1 MPMKTV
7 LFFVLFFSFNC
18 HAIDLKSM
26 LAKVDDL
33 YRSEQSVAKM
43 EMEVVTP
50 HWERTMEMDSWTKG
64 TDKTFIK
71 ILSPKKD
78 AGVATLKLDNE
89 MWNYFPK
96 INKII
101 KVPSSMMMGSWMGSD
116 FTNDDLVKE
125 YRYSRD
131 YKASYEDKGDYYLIT
146 LIPNEDVVTV
156 WGKIQVEMNKKTE
169 LPTKAF
175 YFDEKD
181 KKIRKME
188 FKERKIIDGR
198 NIPMVME
205 LVPLNKDGHKTVVRY
220 KSLDFKSKVKDSIFS
235 RRNLQKRK

>member
-1 MPMKTV
+1 MPMKAI
-7 LFFVLFFSFNC
+7 LFFLLFFTFDSY
-18 HAIDLKSM
+18 AIDLKSL

-33 YRSEQSVAKM
+33 YRSEASVAKM

-50 HWERTMEMDSWTKG
+50 HWERTMAMDAWSKG
-64 TDKTFIK
+64 TDKTFIRV
-71 ILSPKKD
+71 LSPKKD
-78 AGVATLKLDNE
+78 AGVGTLKLKNE

-96 INKII
+96 INKIV
-101 KVPSSMMMGSWMGSD
+101 KVPSSMMMASWMGSD
-116 FTNDDLVKE
+116 FTNDDLVRE

-131 YKASYEDKGDYYLIT
+131 YKASYEDKDSFYLIT
-146 LIPNEDVVTV
+146 LIPNDHVVTV
-156 WGKIQVEMNKKTE
+156 WGKIQVEMDKKTE

-198 NIPMVME
+198 SIPMVME
-205 LVPLNKDGHKTVVRY
+205 LVPLNKEGHKTVIRY
-220 KSLDFKSKVKDSIFS
+220 KSLSFKEKVKDSIFS

>member
-1 MPMKTV
+1 MKAILLIP
-7 LFFVLFFSFNC
+7 LFLSFNSY
-18 HAIDLKSM
+18 AIDLKSL

-33 YRSEQSVAKM
+33 YRMEQSFAKM
-43 EMEVVTP
+43 EMDA
-50 HWERTMEMDSWTKG
+50 WSKG
-64 TDKTFIK
+64 TKKTLLR

-96 INKII
+96 INKIV
-101 KVPSSMMMGSWMGSD
+101 KVPSSMMMASWMGSD
-116 FTNDDLVKE
+116 FTNDDLVRE

-131 YKASYEDKGDYYLIT
+131 YKSSYVVGGDKYIIT

-156 WGKIQVEMNKKTE
+156 WGKIEVEMDIKTE
-169 LPTKAF
+169 LPTTAY

-188 FKERKIIDGR
+188 FKERKVIDGR

-205 LVPLNKDGHKTVVRY
+205 LIPLNKEGHKTVVRY
-220 KSLDFKSKVKDSIFS
+220 KSLSFKIKVKDSIFS
-235 RRNLQKRK
+235 RKNLQKRK

>member
-1 MPMKTV
+1 MKRKLLLI
-7 LFFVLFFSFNC
+7 LFFYSFNS
-18 HAIDLKSM
+18 HAIDLKTL

-33 YRSEQSVAKM
+33 YRSEASVAKM

-64 TDKTFIK
+64 TDKSFIR

-78 AGVATLKLDNE
+78 AGVATLKLEND

-101 KVPSSMMMGSWMGSD
+101 KVPSSMMMASWMGSD
-116 FTNDDLVKE
+116 FTNDDLVRE

-131 YKASYEDKGDYYLIT
+131 YKSSYEDKGTYYLIT
-146 LIPNEDVVTV
+146 LIPNDDVVTV
-156 WGKIQVEMNKKTE
+156 WGKIQVEMDKKTE

-188 FKERKIIDGR
+188 FKERKLIDGK

-205 LVPLNKDGHKTVVRY
+205 LVPLNKEGHKTVVRY
-220 KSLDFKSKVKDSIFS
+220 KSLSFKDKVKDSIFS

>member
-1 MPMKTV
+1 MKTAI
-7 LFFVLFFSFNC
+7 FFIFLFSFNS
-18 HAIDLKSM
+18 HAIDLKAL

-50 HWERTMEMDSWTKG
+50 NWERTMEMDAWSKG
-64 TDKTFIK
+64 TDKTLIR

-78 AGVATLKLDNE
+78 AGVATLKLKNE

-101 KVPSSMMMGSWMGSD
+101 KVPSSMMMASWMGSD
-116 FTNDDLVKE
+116 FTNDDLVRE

-131 YKASYEDKGDYYLIT
+131 YKASYVDKGDYYLIT
-146 LIPNEDVVTV
+146 LIPNDDVVTV
-156 WGKIQVEMNKKTE
+156 WGKIQVEMDKKTE
-169 LPTKAF
+169 LPTKVF

-188 FKERKIIDGR
+188 FKERKIIDGK

-205 LVPLNKDGHKTVVRY
+205 LVPLNKEGYKTMIRY
-220 KSLDFKSKVKDSIFS
+220 KSLSFKVKVKDSVFG
-235 RRNLQKRK
+235 RKNLQKRK

>member
-1 MPMKTV
+1 MKAILLIP
-7 LFFVLFFSFNC
+7 LFLSFNSY
-18 HAIDLKSM
+18 AIDLKSL

-33 YRSEQSVAKM
+33 YRMEQSFAKM

-50 HWERTMEMDSWTKG
+50 HWERTMEMDAWSKG
-64 TDKTFIK
+64 TKKTLLR

-96 INKII
+96 INKIV
-101 KVPSSMMMGSWMGSD
+101 KVPSSMMMASWMGSD
-116 FTNDDLVKE
+116 FTNDDLVRE

-131 YKASYEDKGDYYLIT
+131 YKSSYVVGGDKYIIT

-156 WGKIQVEMNKKTE
+156 WGKIEVEMDIKTE
-169 LPTKAF
+169 LPTTAY

-188 FKERKIIDGR
+188 FKERKVIDGR

-205 LVPLNKDGHKTVVRY
+205 LIPLNKEGHKTVVRY
-220 KSLDFKSKVKDSIFS
+220 KSLSFKIKVKDSIFS
-235 RRNLQKRK
+235 RKNLQKRK

>member
-1 MPMKTV
+1 MKTAI
-7 LFFVLFFSFNC
+7 FFIFLFSFNS
-18 HAIDLKSM
+18 HAIDLKAL

-50 HWERTMEMDSWTKG
+50 NWERTMEMDAWSKG
-64 TDKTFIK
+64 TDKTLIR

-78 AGVATLKLDNE
+78 AGVATLKLKNE

-101 KVPSSMMMGSWMGSD
+101 KVPSSMMMASWMGSD
-116 FTNDDLVKE
+116 FTNDDLVRE

-131 YKASYEDKGDYYLIT
+131 YKASYVDKGDYYLIT
-146 LIPNEDVVTV
+146 LIPNDDVVTV
-156 WGKIQVEMNKKTE
+156 WGKIQVEMDKKTE
-169 LPTKAF
+169 LPTKAI

-188 FKERKIIDGR
+188 FKERKIIDGK
-198 NIPMVME
+198 NIPMVIE
-205 LVPLNKDGHKTVVRY
+205 LLPLNKEGHKTVIRY
-220 KSLDFKSKVKDSIFS
+220 KSLSFKVKVKDSVFG
-235 RRNLQKRK
+235 RKNLQKRK

>member
-1 MPMKTV
+1 
-7 LFFVLFFSFNC
+7 
-18 HAIDLKSM
+18 
-26 LAKVDDL
+26 
-33 YRSEQSVAKM
+33 M
-43 EMEVVTP
+43 EMKVVTP
-50 HWERTMEMDSWTKG
+50 HWERAMEMDSWSKG

-78 AGVATLKLDNE
+78 AGVATLKIKNE

-101 KVPSSMMMGSWMGSD
+101 KVPSSMMMASWMGSD
-116 FTNDDLVKE
+116 FTNDDLVRE

-131 YKASYEDKGDYYLIT
+131 YKASYSDKGDHYLIT

-156 WGKIQVEMNKKTE
+156 WGKIEVEMDKKTE
-169 LPTKAF
+169 LPTKVF

-188 FKERKIIDGR
+188 FKERQIIDGKS
-198 NIPMVME
+198 IPMVME
-205 LVPLNKDGHKTVVRY
+205 LIPLNKDGHKTVVRY
-220 KSLDFKSKVKDSIFS
+220 KYLSFKAKVKESIFS
-235 RRNLQKRK
+235 RKNLQKRK